1 MFRFCLQ
8 GLESAGMTEGRSHH
22 LRRTP
27 LSLEAERL
35 QQHRRGAGSGRAML
49 GTLGRYT

>member
-35 QQHRRGAGSGRAML
+35 QQHSRGVGSGRAML
-49 GTLGRYT
+49 GRYT